1 MSRLIQPPLR
11 NRTARH
17 RPSLL
22 LSVLAVTLSAVVLS
36 SAATAQTG
44 AAFLD
49 LGIGGR
55 AMGMGGALSTHAS
68 GAEAIHYNP
77 AGLAGEQG
85 RTVQVGYQSLS
96 LDRTHAT
103 LAGAMNLRGG
113 LAFGLA
119 WTHAS
124 AGPIDART
132 GSGEL
137 VAGGI
142 DDTEQ
147 AIGFALGSR
156 VNEKVLLGASL
167 KVLSHNIDVDV
178 HGSGESSASGRAIDI
193 GAIIVEVIPQWR
205 VAVGARNL
213 LGKLSWDVRRGSAQ
227 SSASEDDL
235 PMTPYVGVGG
245 TWRRVRIGAE
255 AQLYDVRGVS
265 QARLHAGAEADL
277 SPMLSVRGGL
287 HRVGDADGL
296 GLLAMGIS
304 IRPMH
309 SNRLA
314 FHYAWVADDLSAGGR
329 SVLSIGGVF

>member
-11 NRTARH
+11 NQTARH

-22 LSVLAVTLSAVVLS
+22 LSVLAVALSAVGLS
-36 SAATAQTG
+36 SVATAQTG
-44 AAFLD
+44 AAVLD

-85 RTVQVGYQSLS
+85 RTVQVGSQSLS

-132 GSGEL
+132 GSGDL

-167 KVLSHNIDVDV
+167 KVLSHNIDVP
-178 HGSGESSASGRAIDI
+178 GSGESSASGRAVDI
-193 GAIIVEVIPQWR
+193 GAIIVELIPHWR

-213 LGKLSWDVRRGSAQ
+213 LGKLSWDVRRTAAQ

-255 AQLYDVRGVS
+255 AQLYDVSGVS
-265 QARLHAGAEADL
+265 KARLHTGAEADL

-329 SVLSIGGVF
+329 SLLSIGGVF

>member
-11 NRTARH
+11 NHTARH

-22 LSVLAVTLSAVVLS
+22 LSVLAVVLS

-132 GSGEL
+132 GSGDL
-137 VAGGI
+137 AGGI

-156 VNEKVLLGASL
+156 VNEKLLLGASL
-167 KVLSHNIDVDV
+167 KVLSHNIDVP
-178 HGSGESSASGRAIDI
+178 GSGESSASGRAVDI

-213 LGKLSWDVRRGSAQ
+213 LGKLSWDVRRAAAQ

-255 AQLYDVRGVS
+255 AQLYDVSGVS

>member
-11 NRTARH
+11 NHTARH

-22 LSVLAVTLSAVVLS
+22 LSVLAVVLS

-85 RTVQVGYQSLS
+85 RTVQVGSQSLS

-132 GSGEL
+132 GSGDL
-137 VAGGI
+137 AGGI

-167 KVLSHNIDVDV
+167 KVLSHNIGVP
-178 HGSGESSASGRAIDI
+178 GSGESSASGRTVDI

-213 LGKLSWDVRRGSAQ
+213 LGKLSWDVRRAAAQ

-255 AQLYDVRGVS
+255 AQLYDVSGVS

>member
-11 NRTARH
+11 NHTARH

-22 LSVLAVTLSAVVLS
+22 LSVLAVALSAGVLS

-77 AGLAGEQG
+77 AGLAGDQG
-85 RTVQVGYQSLS
+85 RTLQVGSQSLS

-132 GSGEL
+132 GSGDL

-167 KVLSHNIDVDV
+167 KVLSHNIDVP
-178 HGSGESSASGRAIDI
+178 GSGESSASGRAVDI

-213 LGKLSWDVRRGSAQ
+213 LGKLSWDVRRTAAQ

-245 TWRRVRIGAE
+245 TWRRARIGAE
-255 AQLYDVRGVS
+255 AQLYDVSGVS
-265 QARLHAGAEADL
+265 QARLHVGAEADL

-329 SVLSIGGVF
+329 SLLSIGGVF

>member
-1 MSRLIQPPLR
+1 
-11 NRTARH
+11 
-17 RPSLL
+17 
-22 LSVLAVTLSAVVLS
+22 
-36 SAATAQTG
+36 
-44 AAFLD
+44 
-49 LGIGGR
+49 
-55 AMGMGGALSTHAS
+55 MGMGGALSTHAS

-85 RTVQVGYQSLS
+85 RTLQVGSQSLS

-132 GSGEL
+132 GSGDL

-167 KVLSHNIDVDV
+167 KVLSHNIDVP
-178 HGSGESSASGRAIDI
+178 GSGESSASGRAVDI
-193 GAIIVEVIPQWR
+193 GAIIVELIPHWR

-213 LGKLSWDVRRGSAQ
+213 LGKLSWDVRRSAAQ

-255 AQLYDVRGVS
+255 AQLYDVSGVS

-329 SVLSIGGVF
+329 SLLSIGGVF

>member
-11 NRTARH
+11 NHTARH

-22 LSVLAVTLSAVVLS
+22 LSVLAVVLS

-132 GSGEL
+132 GSGDL
-137 VAGGI
+137 AGGI

-167 KVLSHNIDVDV
+167 KVLSHNIDVP
-178 HGSGESSASGRAIDI
+178 GSGESSASGRAVDI

-213 LGKLSWDVRRGSAQ
+213 LGKLSWDVRRAAAQ

-255 AQLYDVRGVS
+255 AQLYDVSGVS

>member
-1 MSRLIQPPLR
+1 MSCLIQPPLR
-11 NRTARH
+11 NHTARH

-22 LSVLAVTLSAVVLS
+22 LSVLAVALSAVVLS

-85 RTVQVGYQSLS
+85 RTVQVGSQSLS

-119 WTHAS
+119 WIHAS

-132 GSGEL
+132 GSGDL

-156 VNEKVLLGASL
+156 VNEKLLLGASL
-167 KVLSHNIDVDV
+167 KVLSHNIDVP
-178 HGSGESSASGRAIDI
+178 GSGESSASGRAVDI
-193 GAIIVEVIPQWR
+193 GAIIVEAIPQWR
-205 VAVGARNL
+205 VAVGARDEPN
-213 LGKLSWDVRRGSAQ
+213 GTRESRVVREVH
-227 SSASEDDL
+227 ASRARQ
-235 PMTPYVGVGG
+235 VGPGASQPEGG
-245 TWRRVRIGAE
+245 
-255 AQLYDVRGVS
+255 
-265 QARLHAGAEADL
+265 
-277 SPMLSVRGGL
+277 
-287 HRVGDADGL
+287 
-296 GLLAMGIS
+296 
-304 IRPMH
+304 
-309 SNRLA
+309 
-314 FHYAWVADDLSAGGR
+314 F
-329 SVLSIGGVF
+329 

>member
-11 NRTARH
+11 NHTARH

-22 LSVLAVTLSAVVLS
+22 LSVLAVVLS

-85 RTVQVGYQSLS
+85 RTVQVGSQSLS

-132 GSGEL
+132 GSGDL

-167 KVLSHNIDVDV
+167 KVLSHNIGVP
-178 HGSGESSASGRAIDI
+178 GSGESSASGRTVDI

-213 LGKLSWDVRRGSAQ
+213 LGKLSWDVRRAAAQ